1 VKIFISADIE
11 GVLGISHRNES
22 KFILLINDTIV
33 MFETENYFEVLRMLS
48 FIT

>member
-1 VKIFISADIE
+1 MKIFISADIE

-22 KFILLINDTIV
+22 KKNDTIV